1 MVTYDTIEFS
11 LSQLTQVV
19 GTVVSNWKQ
28 VYMSV
33 IDSMYYSI

>member
-1 MVTYDTIEFS
+1 MATYDTIEFS

-28 VYMSV
+28 VFISV
-33 IDSMYYSI
+33 IDSMYDSI